1 MSPELKSPGGLV
13 KPASWASPSPLRV
26 SDSESPSEGQDG
38 AQEFAFLMSDA
49 DAAGPGATF

>member
-13 KPASWASPSPLRV
+13 KPASWAAPSPLRV